1 MLTNLLD
8 TNQKL
13 MLSDP
18 AADTRLR
25 KMTSMTAFCMIH
37 AFSYMTASSGSMSG
51 QAANHLVVS
60 IALLHVVQLPAVAKV
75 EQELLDWAACIHLG
89 IYPSI
94 DAVKDPGYPN
104 QQGGFH
110 LSCNRQTGISE
121 SVLKQE
127 SPTNSILE
135 RV

>member
-1 MLTNLLD
+1 M
-8 TNQKL
+8 
-13 MLSDP
+13 
-18 AADTRLR
+18 TRDECKSLH
-25 KMTSMTAFCMIH
+25 TTCYELH
-37 AFSYMTASSGSMSG
+37 DSSQRWHVRAGTQCG
-51 QAANHLVVS
+51 DAANHLVVS
-60 IALLHVVQLPAVAKV
+60 IALIHVVQLPAVAKV

-110 LSCNRQTGISE
+110 LSCKRQTGISE

>member
-37 AFSYMTASSGSMSG
+37 AFSYTTASSGSMSG
-51 QAANHLVVS
+51 QARNVDKLQ
-60 IALLHVVQLPAVAKV
+60 ITLL
-75 EQELLDWAACIHLG
+75 
-89 IYPSI
+89 
-94 DAVKDPGYPN
+94 
-104 QQGGFH
+104 
-110 LSCNRQTGISE
+110 
-121 SVLKQE
+121 
-127 SPTNSILE
+127 
-135 RV
+135 